1 MGGEWLF
8 PLYESLH
15 PYHAFSSERRQRVL
29 ASCLAWLKFLYCT
42 LGFETGESDSKM
54 LSSPELLNTRLD
66 AEEGALRV
74 GVGLDDLRLHV
85 DDVALGSVILPARI

>member
-1 MGGEWLF
+1 
-8 PLYESLH
+8 
-15 PYHAFSSERRQRVL
+15 
-29 ASCLAWLKFLYCT
+29 
-42 LGFETGESDSKM
+42 M